1 MEELHTR
8 FERTDGLYNYQLE
21 IKDNQNQQGGK
32 VKKDL
37 SVTNEKWK
45 KKYLETKIERD
56 NLKKENE
63 KLKKEIQKIKNK

>member
-1 MEELHTR
+1 MERLPKR
-8 FERTDGLYNYQLE
+8 FEQTGGLYNYQFE
-21 IKDNQNQQGGK
+21 TKDNQNQLGGK

>member
-1 MEELHTR
+1 MERLPTR
-8 FERTDGLYNYQLE
+8 FDQSGGLYDYKFE
-21 IKDNQNQQGGK
+21 TKDNQNQQGGK

-56 NLKKENE
+56 DLKKENE

>member
-8 FERTDGLYNYQLE
+8 FEQTGGLYNYQFE
-21 IKDNQNQQGGK
+21 TKDNKIQQGGK

-37 SVTNEKWK
+37 SVSNENWK
-45 KKYLETKIERD
+45 KKYLEIKIERD